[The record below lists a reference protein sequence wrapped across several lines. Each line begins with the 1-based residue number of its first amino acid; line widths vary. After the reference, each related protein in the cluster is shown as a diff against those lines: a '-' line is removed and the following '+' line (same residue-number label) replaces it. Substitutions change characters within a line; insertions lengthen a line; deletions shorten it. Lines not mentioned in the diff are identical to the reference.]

1 MRSLVAA
8 PLARPEAA
16 PVAIIPLSLSFVFG
30 LRLNTGGG
38 QAPGCPFPRR
48 ESPSVYMVNS
58 KRASI
63 LCPLNDGPV
72 ARADFK
78 AAKMAFW
85 DGAYD
90 AGFTPRRQTP

>member
-8 PLARPEAA
+8 PRARPEAA

-30 LRLNTGGG
+30 LRLK
-38 QAPGCPFPRR
+38 RR
-48 ESPSVYMVNS
+48 WWSGAWLPISKEREPSVYMANS
-58 KRASI
+58 KCASI